1 VGADGR
7 PHRNP
12 GRPAD
17 LRRERRRGAA
27 AAAGWGRRLVREPF
41 GVDEVRDS
49 RQLRA
54 RHPPLGRNQWP
65 LTPGLLRRGTRACD
79 LRGTARAWPYV
90 VAHQKLAGESP
101 MRSFPRR
108 SSSIPAYGWRSRGLR
123 SAQPDGH
130 RRHRPVIGHG
140 RHRPRGCRR
149 VPNRP
154 PAGMRYEV
162 PVRRSGAMAD
172 AVLGISTT
180 RAARSARATNRWSLE
195 TVSLLSRGSGGERAR
210 PARRAGGRRG
220 LRQLRGVARSSPSQ
234 VSDVGIAQLPPQGLR
249 SRGKRIVDQ
258 PWRRCPPDGRDDRS
272 H

>member
-1 VGADGR
+1 MR
-7 PHRNP
+7 PTWHCQSLAVR
-12 GRPAD
+12 GSSSEACQRVVDAQFPA
-17 LRRERRRGAA
+17 A
-27 AAAGWGRRLVREPF
+27 
-41 GVDEVRDS
+41 
-49 RQLRA
+49 QLQ
-54 RHPPLGRNQWP
+54 H
-65 LTPGLLRRGTRACD
+65 PGLR
-79 LRGTARAWPYV
+79 V
-90 VAHQKLAGESP
+90 
-101 MRSFPRR
+101 
-108 SSSIPAYGWRSRGLR
+108 
-123 SAQPDGH
+123 AQPRAEISTTRRTPSTSTGH
-130 RRHRPVIGHG
+130 RYRPVIGHG
-140 RHRPRGCRR
+140 RHRPHGCRR

-258 PWRRCPPDGRDDRS
+258 PWRRCRPDGRDDRS